1 MIETARKL
9 GEIKS
14 EKIVP
19 VFRRETKH
27 NLDGSVKKT
36 HPNAVEGKS
45 SRVRPIKD
53 DEDFKKFIGYFRR
66 RIAEAT
72 TPKKRLAALRNY
84 AIIMMGFTTG
94 LRCSDIICRKWS
106 DVYKPNWT
114 FRSAI
119 VCKQQKT
126 GKYGEFFLT
135 DTVTE
140 AIEAYRAE
148 MCSVDYDG
156 YMFPAM
162 HKTAPSPYLDR
173 HTAWKMVKT
182 AAAEC
187 GFEINVGTHSLRK
200 TFGYKGMVAHQ
211 GDAFFLAT
219 LMRIFGH
226 SSEEITIRYCGLEEE
241 ENQKVFNSISGLY
254 EELVGKEE

>member
-1 MIETARKL
+1 MVETAKTL
-9 GEIKS
+9 EIQS

-19 VFRRETKH
+19 VFRRETKY
-27 NLDGSVKKT
+27 NLDGSIKKT
-36 HPNAVEGKS
+36 HPNAVEGRS

-53 DEDFKKFIGYFRR
+53 DDDFKKFVGYFQR
-66 RIAEAT
+66 RIDEAT
-72 TPKKRLAALRNY
+72 TPKKKLAALRNY
-84 AIIMMGFTTG
+84 CIIMMGFTTG
-94 LRCSDIICRKWS
+94 LRCSDIICRKWA
-106 DVYKPNWT
+106 DIYKPDWS
-114 FRSAI
+114 FRPAI

-126 GKYGEFFLT
+126 GKYGEFFIT
-135 DTVTE
+135 APVKS
-140 AIEAYRAE
+140 AVEAYRLA
-148 MCSVDYDG
+148 MPAVDYDG

-187 GFEINVGTHSLRK
+187 GFDINVGTHSLRK

-241 ENQKVFNSISGLY
+241 ENQRVFNSVSEMY
-254 EELVGKEE
+254 EDILGKEE